1 MSKIDDPSPTPTL
14 TRRGLLKCAA
24 WAGAGVIW
32 TLRGGVLQPT
42 SLIGTATA
50 AERPSS
56 GGLSFVQISDSHIG
70 FNKEPNPTPHL
81 TLQSAIDQIRALPNA
96 PAFVVHTGDVTQLSK
111 PEEFDTAAQI
121 IQGVGRPVH
130 FVPGE
135 HDVIGDNGAA
145 FFTRFNGAADRK
157 WYSFDHG
164 GAHFIALANV
174 LDLQAGGLG
183 RLGAEQLEW
192 LEQDVKGRTAST
204 PIVVLAHMPLWTVY
218 PQWGWGTDDAAQA
231 LAYLK
236 KFGSV
241 TVLNGHIHQVM
252 QKVEGNVTFHTARS
266 TAFPQPEPGKAD
278 SPGPMK
284 GVAAEKVR
292 SMLGLTQVRYVEK
305 GHELAIV
312 DPTLV

>member
-1 MSKIDDPSPTPTL
+1 MS
-14 TRRGLLKCAA
+14 
-24 WAGAGVIW
+24 
-32 TLRGGVLQPT
+32 GGVLQSVP
-42 SLIGTATA
+42 LIGSAQAATMPA
-50 AERPSS
+50 S
-56 GGLSFVQISDSHIG
+56 GLSFVQISDSHIG
-70 FNKEPNPTPHL
+70 FNKEPNPAPQV
-81 TLQSAIDQIRALPNA
+81 TLQSAIDQIRALPLL

-145 FFTRFNGAADRK
+145 FFTRFNAQADRK

-164 GAHFIALANV
+164 GAHFIALVNV
-174 LDLQAGGLG
+174 LDLKAGGLG
-183 RLGAEQLEW
+183 RLGTEQLEW

-218 PQWGWGTDDAAQA
+218 QEWGWGTDDAAQA
-231 LAYLK
+231 LGYLK

-252 QKVEGNVTFHTARS
+252 QKVEGHVQFHTARS
-266 TAFPQPEPGKAD
+266 TAFPQPAPGTAPA
-278 SPGPMK
+278 PGPMK
-284 GVAAEKVR
+284 VPAQTLRSVLGVSSV
-292 SMLGLTQVRYVEK
+292 TQRR
-305 GHELAIV
+305 HEQPLAIV
-312 DPTLV
+312 DDTLQS